1 VIDNPDLDAQRTNP
15 GCGDVIR
22 VMARLDPEGHIEAI
36 RWEGQG
42 CTISRASA
50 SIFTEMVEGKPL
62 GDAVAVDHE
71 QMIDLIG
78 RDILMHRVT
87 CATMALDA
95 LRDAAQNILRRWV
108 STRKRRQVNEPFEE
122 KYFDVL
128 QNIEFAIVQVYRVHP
143 DFGLGCQQHAG

>member
-1 VIDNPDLDAQRTNP
+1 MDNQSSIDLILDHYENPRNRGVIDNPDLDAQRTNP

-22 VMARLDPEGHIEAI
+22 VMARLNPDGHIEAI

-62 GDAVAVDHE
+62 SDAVAVDHE
-71 QMIDLIG
+71 QMVDLIG

-87 CATMALDA
+87 CATLALDA
-95 LRDAAQNILRRWV
+95 LRDAAHQMSPSGGSAQESADR
-108 STRKRRQVNEPFEE
+108 
-122 KYFDVL
+122 
-128 QNIEFAIVQVYRVHP
+128 
-143 DFGLGCQQHAG
+143 

>member
-1 VIDNPDLDAQRTNP
+1 MDNQSSIDLILDHYENPRNRGVLENPDLDAQRTNP

-22 VMARLDPEGHIEAI
+22 VMARLDPEGRIESI

-62 GDAVAVDHE
+62 NEAVAVDHE
-71 QMIDLIG
+71 QMISLIG

-87 CATMALDA
+87 CATLALDA
-95 LRDAAQNILRRWV
+95 LRDAAQQAD
-108 STRKRRQVNEPFEE
+108 SDDGPSQES
-122 KYFDVL
+122 
-128 QNIEFAIVQVYRVHP
+128 
-143 DFGLGCQQHAG
+143 LGQ